1 MNSVRLRPVAFLFV
15 LSLLAGCRSEQAAF
29 QFTTPV
35 GAGPG
40 ALMRTPR
47 PAPTVAAAAPVPA
60 TSAEAIAETPEA
72 VAATAAPGA
81 PARKGLNRLV
91 RTQARQ
97 LLTLS
102 PLPRPAAAPE
112 APAQLRP
119 HRRAAGALAHTQRTA
134 EAGLGR
140 VALFF
145 IGVTLAIL
153 AGLAALVNLI
163 FGVGFFTAL
172 GYTAAG
178 LVVLYLLYK
187 LFSPKKPA
195 KKKA

>member
-1 MNSVRLRPVAFLFV
+1 M
-15 LSLLAGCRSEQAAF
+15 
-29 QFTTPV
+29 
-35 GAGPG
+35 
-40 ALMRTPR
+40 
-47 PAPTVAAAAPVPA
+47 
-60 TSAEAIAETPEA
+60 
-72 VAATAAPGA
+72 
-81 PARKGLNRLV
+81 
-91 RTQARQ
+91 
-97 LLTLS
+97 
-102 PLPRPAAAPE
+102 AAAPE
-112 APAQLRP
+112 VPAQLRA

-134 EAGLGR
+134 ENGLGR

-145 IGVTLAIL
+145 IGVTLAVL
-153 AGLAALVNLI
+153 AGLAALVNFI